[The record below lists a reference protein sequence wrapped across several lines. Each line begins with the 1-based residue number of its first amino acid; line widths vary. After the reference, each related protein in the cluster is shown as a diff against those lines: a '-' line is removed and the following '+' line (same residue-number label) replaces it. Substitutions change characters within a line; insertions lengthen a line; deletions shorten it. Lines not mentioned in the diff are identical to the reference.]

1 MRTELRVQERACDL
15 ATLFACLNCSSN
27 TWIRIN
33 SLFVHMPV
41 ELNFLSVATESLIH
55 SHSWGHWGSE
65 KWNNLPR
72 IPSYYDWTL
81 FLLVSKTIPLPLSHT
96 DFWTGFLDSW
106 CHNMESTFT
115 WFTLHTNLLL
125 SHMCSP
131 HRAVIIIV
139 INTVLSFPF
148 FRWGCWG
155 LTACALQGGAAYFK
169 SGLLLIS
176 FPFITSWTCHKK

>member
-72 IPSYYDWTL
+72 IPSYYYWTL

-96 DFWTGFLDSW
+96 DFWTGFLDLW

-115 WFTLHTNLLL
+115 AYLFTAL
-125 SHMCSP
+125 SHVLPTQGCYYYCYK
-131 HRAVIIIV
+131 HCIIIP
-139 INTVLSFPF
+139 IFQMRVLRIDCMCTA
-148 FRWGCWG
+148 RWSC
-155 LTACALQGGAAYFK
+155 LF
-169 SGLLLIS
+169 
-176 FPFITSWTCHKK
+176 